1 MSHSDLK
8 NTIDLIK
15 NINGLQLNYGNQ
27 NLSFKNYSKN
37 NKFITFTN
45 QSGLDVNVP
54 LDELNN
60 QYKKKYT
67 ISNASSVDTS
77 IFNSKN
83 KKLVEGNEDFSATSS
98 SFASKINIL
107 QGGAVSQTSDVMSQ
121 INKKDFN
128 NSILKGG
135 KNNNISQTSEDNM
148 SKINKEDV
156 NNSLTSDSSLNDS
169 VKKNN
174 SILKGGKNDNISQTS
189 EDNMSKI
196 NKEDANNLLTSDSSL
211 KSNTSSFLVGGKN
224 KNDAEYSMTSLD
236 EASAF
241 ETESI
246 SSIKNTENLKGGYE
260 NNLKGGYDENL
271 TDDMKAK
278 GGYDET
284 LTSEND
290 NPNKTFISLNLDD
303 FKNDTLNSDTINYD
317 ESTLNSLSEFNNLST
332 LASETGALN
341 ILTRQS
347 GGGNNINN
355 STFVKSYNINSSST
369 SSICE

>member
-1 MSHSDLK
+1 MSHSELK

-45 QSGLDVNVP
+45 QSGSDVNVP
-54 LDELNN
+54 LEELNN

-83 KKLVEGNEDFSATSS
+83 KKLVGGNEDFSATSS

-107 QGGAVSQTSDVMSQ
+107 QGGGISQTSEDFMSK
-121 INKKDFN
+121 INKEDVNNSLTSDSSLNESANN

-135 KNNNISQTSEDNM
+135 KNDTISQTSEDNM

-156 NNSLTSDSSLNDS
+156 NNSLTSDSSL
-169 VKKNN
+169 
-174 SILKGGKNDNISQTS
+174 
-189 EDNMSKI
+189 
-196 NKEDANNLLTSDSSL
+196 

-224 KNDAEYSMTSLD
+224 NDNEYSMTSLD

-246 SSIKNTENLKGGYE
+246 SSIKNTEN
-260 NNLKGGYDENL
+260 NLKGGYNE
-271 TDDMKAK
+271 DMIANS
-278 GGYDET
+278 DNE
-284 LTSEND
+284 LMTSESD
-290 NPNKTFISLNLDD
+290 NPNKTYISINLDEIKNN
-303 FKNDTLNSDTINYD
+303 FKSDTLNSDTINYD
-317 ESTLNSLSEFNNLST
+317 NSTLNSLTEFNNLSAQ
-332 LASETGALN
+332 ASETGALN
-341 ILTRQS
+341 ILTRQT
-347 GGGNNINN
+347 GGGNNLNN
-355 STFVKSYNINSSST
+355 STFTRSYNINSSST

>member
-45 QSGLDVNVP
+45 QGGMDINVP

-83 KKLVEGNEDFSATSS
+83 KKIVGGNEDFSATSS
-98 SFASKINIL
+98 SYASKINIL
-107 QGGAVSQTSDVMSQ
+107 QGGGVSQTSDDMSQ
-121 INKKDFN
+121 LNNKNFN

-135 KNNNISQTSEDNM
+135 KNDTISQTSEDNM

-156 NNSLTSDSSLNDS
+156 NNSLTSDSSL
-169 VKKNN
+169 
-174 SILKGGKNDNISQTS
+174 
-189 EDNMSKI
+189 
-196 NKEDANNLLTSDSSL
+196 

-224 KNDAEYSMTSLD
+224 NNDTEYSMTSLD

-246 SSIKNTENLKGGYE
+246 SSIKNTEN
-260 NNLKGGYDENL
+260 NLKGGYDEFSS
-271 TDDMKAK
+271 DDMKAK

-284 LTSEND
+284 LTSDTD
-290 NPNKTFISLNLDD
+290 NVNKTFISLNLDEL
-303 FKNDTLNSDTINYD
+303 KNNFNSDTINSDTIKYNN
-317 ESTLNSLSEFNNLST
+317 STLNSLSEFNNLSIQ
-332 LASETGALN
+332 ASETGALN

-347 GGGNNINN
+347 GGGNNTNN
-355 STFVKSYNINSSST
+355 TTFTKSYNINSSST